1 MNGNAKNLHFTK
13 NTVFIYVKLQLRL
26 NTDAKNKTLH
36 KNEETIY
43 GMKKKMRKEIM
54 KILKKY
60 ILRKCKILIENK
72 NKSFEIRLRSKWF
85 KDVARN
91 NFEQQFR
98 SSKWP

>member
-1 MNGNAKNLHFTK
+1 
-13 NTVFIYVKLQLRL
+13 
-26 NTDAKNKTLH
+26 
-36 KNEETIY
+36 
-43 GMKKKMRKEIM
+43 MRKEIM